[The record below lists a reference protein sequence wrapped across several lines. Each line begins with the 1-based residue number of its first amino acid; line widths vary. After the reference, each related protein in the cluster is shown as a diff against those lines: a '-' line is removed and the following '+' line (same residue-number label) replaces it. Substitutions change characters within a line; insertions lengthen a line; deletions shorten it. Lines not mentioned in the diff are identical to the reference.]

1 MKWFAAVAAVGV
13 GIALAGLA
21 GCDYRDEDF
30 VTRCAGALSFRAIDG
45 DGTHEVVVTVPSIWV
60 DEAVASTT
68 DVVKTVSLP
77 SNDLAVAF
85 NVGHDL
91 DEIDPYYCLD
101 LDQPPSPVVDHAL
114 TATSGVAEIVLHP
127 AGYWREVRADLT
139 LDGIAFSDGETTV
152 SALSMDD
159 VPLGNAP

>member
-1 MKWFAAVAAVGV
+1 MKRFAAVAAVGV
-13 GIALAGLA
+13 ALAGLA

-60 DEAVASTT
+60 DEAVASST

-77 SNDLAVAF
+77 STDLAVAF
-85 NVGHDL
+85 NVGHGL
-91 DEIDPYYCLD
+91 DEIDISYCLD
-101 LDQPPSPVVDHAL
+101 LDHPPSPVVDQTL
-114 TATSGVAEIVLHP
+114 TATSGTAEIVLHP

-139 LDGIAFSDGETTV
+139 LDGIAFDGETTV

-159 VPLGNAP
+159 VPIGNAP